1 MAKWTPERVEILTS
15 MWIDGCTGQEIGNV
29 LGLTRDAVLGRVR
42 RLGLPS
48 RPKPIFAPKTK
59 PRVRQQTPEPMPIR
73 TYSLNGVTLWR
84 LSIQDRTFDR
94 VDWFY
99 GAKSDDRGHGR
110 AKAASQ
116 GRPD

>member
-48 RPKPIFAPKTK
+48 RPKPIFAPKTQ
-59 PRVRQQTPEPMPIR
+59 PRRRQQLPEPMPFR
-73 TYSLNGVTLWR
+73 TYDQNGVTLR
-84 LSIQDRTFDR
+84 RVTIQDRAFDR
-94 VDWFY
+94 ADWFY
-99 GAKSDDRGHGR
+99 GARTAARGRRR
-110 AKAASQ
+110 AKASSQ
-116 GRPD
+116 GRPE